1 MPRLYTVRS
10 SSESSFS
17 PSVSEKRPLRAH
29 VWYFAAAHRSDCALI
44 RFLKLPVVFV
54 IYDCT
59 VQKRQDKVEA
69 VAERTNAIVTSLFP
83 QNVRE
88 RIMKEAEDAV
98 EKDAKHKWQEYIA
111 PKHKLEQFLGE
122 EANGMTEDNIFG
134 TKPIA
139 DL

>member
-1 MPRLYTVRS
+1 
-10 SSESSFS
+10 
-17 PSVSEKRPLRAH
+17 
-29 VWYFAAAHRSDCALI
+29 
-44 RFLKLPVVFV
+44 LKLPVVFV